1 MHACIGEGNSNP
13 LQYSCLENPR
23 EGGACWAAVYGVA
36 QSWTWLKRLSSSSNK
51 RDVCSYDGL
60 KSLPPIVLGQWVQT
74 QQMRKNHL
82 SFFGNYK
89 TSPEKWKTTFTGI
102 VFRILSKFQ
111 QMPTLGHFS
120 ILRNCDENQILQV
133 TFFFFFYHKEGFLLQ
148 RNTPMIWLFTSPQIM
163 TRVFTHAWSSPPL
176 FFTLVSA
183 ITLGAPGPW
192 GPFIP
197 LSPGSG
203 VFSFLPESP
212 GMWDLKFPDQGSNP
226 YLPAEKAWSPNHW
239 TTREVS
245 WVSLENPCQLF
256 ALINSHPLE

>member
-1 MHACIGEGNSNP
+1 MNANQTCKERTIGYPHETDFNSPQIKGLKKDVWRRKWQPTKYSWLENPVDKGAWWAAVHRVMHVCIGEGNGNP

-36 QSWTWLKRLSSSSNK
+36 QSRTWLKRLSSSSNK

-89 TSPEKWKTTFTGI
+89 TSPEKWKTIFTGMA
-102 VFRILSKFQ
+102 FRILSKFQ

-133 TFFFFFYHKEGFLLQ
+133 TFFFFFNHKEGFLLQ
-148 RNTPMIWLFTSPQIM
+148 KNTPMIWLFTPPRIM

-176 FFTLVSA
+176 F
-183 ITLGAPGPW
+183 
-192 GPFIP
+192 
-197 LSPGSG
+197 
-203 VFSFLPESP
+203 
-212 GMWDLKFPDQGSNP
+212 
-226 YLPAEKAWSPNHW
+226 
-239 TTREVS
+239 
-245 WVSLENPCQLF
+245 SL
-256 ALINSHPLE
+256 